1 MFTLSNK
8 KAAVNRKNT
17 YKDKGLKIKT
27 L

>member
-8 KAAVNRKNT
+8 KAAVNKKNT
-17 YKDKGLKIKT
+17 FKDKGLKIKT